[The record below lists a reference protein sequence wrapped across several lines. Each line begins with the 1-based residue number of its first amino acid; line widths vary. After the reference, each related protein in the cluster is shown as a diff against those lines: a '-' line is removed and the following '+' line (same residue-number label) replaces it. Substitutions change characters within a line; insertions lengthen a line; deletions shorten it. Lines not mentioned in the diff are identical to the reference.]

1 MIPASS
7 AYPIHLL
14 GRIPEDDLATF
25 APVASAGH
33 FALNAATPALS
44 VSRFSRE
51 YTRPSTIVAETRL
64 AFAMSVNG
72 SASSST
78 NASKA
83 SVPAR
88 IRAPPACRSRTAR
101 AAVVATAAGFQT

>member
-1 MIPASS
+1 
-7 AYPIHLL
+7 
-14 GRIPEDDLATF
+14 
-25 APVASAGH
+25 
-33 FALNAATPALS
+33 
-44 VSRFSRE
+44 
-51 YTRPSTIVAETRL
+51 VAETRL